1 LRAVVA
7 AVFAVAADAF
17 LVAHH
22 LPKLGAHL
30 ANALARLHVQKLAR
44 RSSLE
49 AVSVREKKGGEKR
62 RNDSREEAAWRR

>member
-1 LRAVVA
+1 
-7 AVFAVAADAF
+7 
-17 LVAHH
+17 
-22 LPKLGAHL
+22 
-30 ANALARLHVQKLAR
+30 VQKLAR